1 MTDRPPLRC
10 EQVGADL
17 LGNPAGAT
25 HTRRIAAHLASCARC
40 RSLSRTLDRDRARI
54 GRHLDATDWLPVAD
68 RVLAA
73 LPGPD
78 RPSEPES
85 QPRAIRPVAPMAM
98 APPSGAPVG
107 PAGPGSGH
115 RSGRRSGPI
124 AASLRAACLVIVGL
138 GLGLALQQVWPG
150 NGDDR
155 TAESTQFAATGRQDG
170 ALGGQPG
177 TTDRTGT
184 DASSAYVPAPGD
196 NPPLAVS
203 GGTGG
208 ITASQNRETWQSVRR
223 TVQGGIS
230 PLLYPPVP
238 PGTFDSVVIESLT
251 TDAFAV
257 RYASADSSAVMTA
270 GEDAATATVRD
281 GTSSV
286 AVVRGAQAT
295 VQVRQTTTPGQ
306 GGLRLDG
313 QASTALAPGIIVEVT
328 WTETGR
334 PDDLATSQTAAA
346 LPYRVTAASLPVDV
360 VMTFVDSLMPFG
372 SGWDDLREA
381 LPTGTTIVTPATLP
395 DGFGPAGLIDQTVA
409 ADPNGDGTIVTWSVG
424 YRRATSETIDRIVLS
439 AAPSGDAVESGDLTV
454 AGHPA
459 IQSSTAATTDQP
471 ASQTV
476 TWTSGAT
483 RYRIDFIGDGLTDTE
498 VNGVLDGLTETSV
511 PTATTGNPATSGR
524 SATRETSRAT

>member
-17 LGNPAGAT
+17 LAGQANPVHAQ
-25 HTRRIAAHLASCARC
+25 RIAAHLASCASC
-40 RSLSRTLDRDRARI
+40 RALSRTLDRDRARI
-54 GRHLDATDWLPVAD
+54 GRHLDSADWLPVAD
-68 RVLAA
+68 RVFAT
-73 LPGPD
+73 LPAHD
-78 RPSEPES
+78 RPSDRES
-85 QPRAIRPVAPMAM
+85 RPRAIRPVAAMTM
-98 APPSGAPVG
+98 APPIGS
-107 PAGPGSGH
+107 GPGSRRSERG
-115 RSGRRSGPI
+115 SGRPSGPI

-155 TAESTQFAATGRQDG
+155 TVESTQFAAAGRQDV

-208 ITASQNRETWQSVRR
+208 ITASQNRATWQSVRR
-223 TVQGGIS
+223 TVGGGIS

-238 PGTFDSVVIESLT
+238 PGTFDSVVIESLA

-257 RYASADSSAVMTA
+257 RYASEDISAVMTA

-281 GTSSV
+281 VSSSV

-313 QASTALAPGIIVEVT
+313 QASTALAPGTIVEVT

-334 PDDLATSQTAAA
+334 PGDLATSQTAAA
-346 LPYRVTAASLPVDV
+346 LPYRVTAAGLPVDV
-360 VMTFVDSLMPFG
+360 VMTFVDSLVPFG
-372 SGWDDLREA
+372 SGWDDLRGA
-381 LPTGTTIVTPATLP
+381 LPTGTTIVTPVTLP
-395 DGFGPAGLIDQTVA
+395 DGLGPAVLLDQTVA
-409 ADPNGDGTIVTWSVG
+409 ADLDGDGTIATWSVS
-424 YRRATSETIDRIVLS
+424 YRRAPGETIDRIVLS
-439 AAPSGDAVESGDLTV
+439 AAPAGDWVESGDLTV

-459 IQSSTAATTDQP
+459 TRSTAAATSDQP
-471 ASQTV
+471 ASRTV
-476 TWTSGAT
+476 TWTNSAT
-483 RYRIDFIGDGLTDTE
+483 RFRVDFIGDGLTDAE
-498 VNGVLDGLTETSV
+498 ISGVLDGLTETSV
-511 PTATTGNPATSGR
+511 SGAGTGDPATSGR
-524 SATRETSRAT
+524 SATRVTSRAT